1 MCFRVSMR
9 YGGPFYIYIPLYTS
23 CGRGGERR
31 VDLPNQSPCE
41 NTARFFHYCSMH
53 TSPLEKINS
62 VMGVNSYWRITGAM
76 K

>member
-1 MCFRVSMR
+1 MWS
-9 YGGPFYIYIPLYTS
+9 GG
-23 CGRGGERR
+23 GRR
-31 VDLPNQSPCE
+31 VDLPNQSPGE